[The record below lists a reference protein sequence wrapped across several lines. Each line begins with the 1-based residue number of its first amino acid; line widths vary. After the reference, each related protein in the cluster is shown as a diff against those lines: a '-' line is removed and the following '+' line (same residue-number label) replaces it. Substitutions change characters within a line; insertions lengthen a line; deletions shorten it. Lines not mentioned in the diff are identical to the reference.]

1 MLKHDPPSPPRT
13 VVLGLGNPIVSDD
26 AVGLHVVRRLVR
38 LLGTPLPQW
47 LEIKTSQRAGFE
59 LIDLLSGAERA
70 IMVDC
75 LELPDPVP
83 GRVRRL
89 TLSDFSGSVRLV
101 GVHEVTVATAF
112 EFAEMAGIPM
122 PASVLIYAV
131 EGQDMRTISES
142 MTPAVEAVVEPLAG
156 RIAEQ
161 LVREFSSEMSAPNS
175 AGTERPV

>member
-1 MLKHDPPSPPRT
+1 MQKHDPPSPPRT

-26 AVGLHVVRRLVR
+26 AVGLHVVRRLVP
-38 LLGTPLPQW
+38 LLGSPLPSW
-47 LEIKTSQRAGFE
+47 LDIRTSQRAGFE

-70 IMVDC
+70 IIVDC

-89 TLSDFSGSVRLV
+89 TLSDVSGSVRLV

-112 EFAEMAGIPM
+112 EFAKIAGIPM

-131 EGQDMRTISES
+131 EGDDMRTISET
-142 MTPAVEAVVEPLAG
+142 MTPAVAAAVEPLAQTILKVLTG
-156 RIAEQ
+156 SPVGMEESASVSLSEQ
-161 LVREFSSEMSAPNS
+161 S
-175 AGTERPV
+175 